1 MRQFLLLYRF
11 NLILLSSSKTPSTL
25 PNTIQSFISTV
36 TMPSPLETL
45 PTEVIELIVR
55 LLPLKDIRSL
65 RLACRTLS
73 DKSSES
79 HFKTFFYT
87 QHVVM
92 TADALRELTVNV
104 QAGGFRSCV
113 RRLCLVGVADKEA
126 ERTQT
131 SKLDPRQEEMTS
143 LLTQTYNGL
152 AKHHSVDSLLSL
164 SLELRVVKNDL
175 PNNVLRATTHLAK
188 SRTVWQCAIDVFDQ
202 SLRALAASTLKL
214 KHLNIFNGPNMENCS
229 LPSEQLSMIN
239 WSDPGL
245 ADSLST
251 LTSLS
256 VNISTPIFLC
266 KTLRDP
272 SGDGL
277 VGRSLGGIEAAQ
289 EERNFGGL
297 AKVLAACPRLEDLD
311 LRYHRIITQPLYHD
325 WEVLQRVAGL
335 QTLPVLNRLSISGFT
350 AKSPDLLNILE
361 RTKPRELCLGPI
373 ALETG
378 TFHSIFDYC
387 SSRGANIFK
396 ASFERLVQMSH
407 QDGAGVVHFVSQ
419 CPKVPVVRNRSPSSA
434 FQAPFCS
441 EFAEFEHLDQGARI
455 SCHLDRSGFIGM
467 PQYGGCPP
475 SRRQDHLNNFF

>member
-1 MRQFLLLYRF
+1 MRQFLLLSRF
-11 NLILLSSSKTPSTL
+11 NLILLSSSKTPLT
-25 PNTIQSFISTV
+25 PTNTSPSSISTV
-36 TMPSPLETL
+36 TMPSLLETL
-45 PTEVIELIVR
+45 PTEIIELIVR

-65 RLACRTLS
+65 RLACKALS

-92 TADALRELTVNV
+92 TADALRELIVNV
-104 QAGGFRSCV
+104 QAGGFRSCA
-113 RRLCLVGVADKEA
+113 RRLCLVGVADKET

-131 SKLDPRQEEMTS
+131 SQLDPHQEEITS
-143 LLTQTYNGL
+143 LLTQAYNGL
-152 AKHHSVDSLLSL
+152 AKPHSVDGPLSL
-164 SLELRVVKNDL
+164 SLELRIVKNDL
-175 PNNVLRATTHLAK
+175 PNNVLRATTDLAK
-188 SRTVWQCAIDVFDQ
+188 SRTVWQCAVEVFDQ
-202 SLRALAASTLKL
+202 SLRALAASHLKL
-214 KHLNIFNGPNMENCS
+214 KHLNIFNGPKMENCS
-229 LPSEQLSMIN
+229 LPSEQLNMIN

-245 ADSLST
+245 ANSLST

-256 VNISTPIFLC
+256 VNLSTPVFLL
-266 KTLRDP
+266 KNLRDP
-272 SGDGL
+272 PGDGL
-277 VGRSLGGIEAAQ
+277 VGRSLGGVEAAQ
-289 EERNFGGL
+289 ERNFGGL
-297 AKVLAACPRLEDLD
+297 AKVLGACPRLEDLD
-311 LRYHRIITQPLYHD
+311 LRYRRIVTRPLYHD
-325 WEVLQRVAGL
+325 REVLKHVAGL

-350 AKSPDLLNILE
+350 TKSPELLNILE
-361 RTKPRELCLGPI
+361 RTKPRELSLGPI
-373 ALETG
+373 TLETG

-387 SSRGANIFK
+387 SSRGANMSK

-419 CPKVPVVRNRSPSSA
+419 CPKVPVVPNRLPNSS

-441 EFAEFEHLDQGARI
+441 EFAEFGHLDQNTRI